1 MLEFVSSSEIA
12 SHEEIELGHRL
23 DAIAIGTTTCLATFM
38 TGFITLKFLHFLS
51 ISDSKDQR
59 FARCLG
65 TAALV
70 MHMAQLLA
78 QLENT
83 WTAMTRFATST
94 PFNVFLY
101 EGIETLFTLF
111 IVIVVQI
118 HFARIV
124 RAFIKNKQRWSIFAA
139 ISCTLTCMAGL
150 TTSAIILSDLSHGRL
165 KKDTPPKLSVQ
176 LTICWATWLT
186 SATAFDI
193 TVLSVLTKNILKHR
207 AGTVQVSFKSLLS
220 RILLVTI
227 YAFLMTSLTS
237 IVAVILIIGKQF
249 YGLYPTSDCHWEE
262 IFRMAPVLLTSNPL
276 SSNQVSTIS
285 TNDNFI
291 LLSRLRIAAF
301 VSNSFLPRIYLLA
314 FCSSL
319 VGKRQAMDSKTIRY
333 SIMSGRQSDWS

>member
-78 QLENT
+78 QLEVLNSSLDSLQEIILPLTFIYETIEPLQNT

-139 ISCTLTCMAGL
+139 ISCTLTCMA
-150 TTSAIILSDLSHGRL
+150 
-165 KKDTPPKLSVQ
+165 
-176 LTICWATWLT
+176 
-186 SATAFDI
+186 
-193 TVLSVLTKNILKHR
+193 VLTKNILKHR

>member
-124 RAFIKNKQRWSIFAA
+124 RAFIKNKRRWSIFAA

-237 IVAVILIIGKQF
+237 IVAVILII
-249 YGLYPTSDCHWEE
+249 
-262 IFRMAPVLLTSNPL
+262 
-276 SSNQVSTIS
+276 VSTIS